1 MPLVHNTC
9 GTPSF
14 TRALLLLQRLVL
26 IGIAIGT
33 LSSCAAIKALL
44 PAQREATH
52 RAEEIRVRQL
62 EVMRFADEYSGRVLD
77 VTTHYQMSA
86 TTPEDRLYAQ
96 EWKLQQSNA
105 AYTIASGPDGLI
117 NAVDMAVLATLSRM
131 VIEDLWTRTA
141 RAERVRPMKDEYEK
155 LEQESWELLRR
166 HLTDP
171 QIEQVRDII
180 VRWRKKNPG
189 IRTVGFIH
197 FSEIAKS
204 IGIPS
209 TEQTQEPG
217 SLFSLIG
224 IDPFTS
230 LDPAVREVTKTRALA
245 ERALYYVQRMPRLVR
260 METQELLYQM
270 TVLPEAKSALAALD
284 RASLIGSTTDQL
296 AKSLPEVLSQQRE
309 ALVSQILQELDN
321 RRATVTAVSGDIRS
335 TLQAG
340 TNTAN
345 AVHATVD
352 MLDRMIEHEKVGQA
366 PAGQPSSHPFDV
378 REYTQML
385 QQLDQTARELNTATR
400 ELGGVLPAVR
410 TLVNETLD
418 RLFLRIILLVFVCLL
433 ALLAY
438 HALAT
443 RISRVR

>member
-1 MPLVHNTC
+1 
-9 GTPSF
+9 
-14 TRALLLLQRLVL
+14 
-26 IGIAIGT
+26 
-33 LSSCAAIKALL
+33 
-44 PAQREATH
+44 
-52 RAEEIRVRQL
+52 
-62 EVMRFADEYSGRVLD
+62 
-77 VTTHYQMSA
+77 
-86 TTPEDRLYAQ
+86 
-96 EWKLQQSNA
+96 
-105 AYTIASGPDGLI
+105 
-117 NAVDMAVLATLSRM
+117 
-131 VIEDLWTRTA
+131 
-141 RAERVRPMKDEYEK
+141 
-155 LEQESWELLRR
+155 
-166 HLTDP
+166 
-171 QIEQVRDII
+171 
-180 VRWRKKNPG
+180 
-189 IRTVGFIH
+189 
-197 FSEIAKS
+197 
-204 IGIPS
+204 
-209 TEQTQEPG
+209 
-217 SLFSLIG
+217 
-224 IDPFTS
+224 
-230 LDPAVREVTKTRALA
+230 
-245 ERALYYVQRMPRLVR
+245 
-260 METQELLYQM
+260 M